1 MSSWKR
7 EPVSW
12 ENDKDLEVYMTDW
25 IECDENIDVSSTD
38 VDDKFIPY
46 PLRDHPKKYTI
57 FGFGCTSDGHSVS
70 IKIVD
75 YHPYYYLKIPEEWNK
90 KEIKEF
96 QDRFL
101 HNNYINDNDID
112 DFKEFLH
119 NNPKWYPKFPKE
131 KMDCPVHKSSIIP
144 LETEIVEKEIFWTF
158 ANHKK
163 YKFWKLN
170 FNSKNGAIYIIK
182 ID

>member
-75 YHPYYYLKIPEEWNK
+75 YHP
-90 KEIKEF
+90 
-96 QDRFL
+96 
-101 HNNYINDNDID
+101 
-112 DFKEFLH
+112 
-119 NNPKWYPKFPKE
+119 
-131 KMDCPVHKSSIIP
+131 
-144 LETEIVEKEIFWTF
+144 FWV
-158 ANHKK
+158 
-163 YKFWKLN
+163 
-170 FNSKNGAIYIIK
+170 IM
-182 ID
+182 